1 MKKKI
6 DPLMVSIDYMKHAT
20 LSELF
25 ALERVLSCYKEIR
38 QKERDEE
45 RKKYRERLYGKEK
58 V

>member
-25 ALERVLSCYKEIR
+25 ALERVLSCYQEIR

-45 RKKYRERLYGKEK
+45 RKNPYTSDET
-58 V
+58 